1 MKNEQCQCLTQRLW
15 PFFEEVDFQPVL
27 QNAVFEKYE
36 SFNLLLW
43 VKAQRP
49 QISLNVVP
57 LFFGY
62 DCSLFYCLAKIS
74 AVSD

>member
-1 MKNEQCQCLTQRLW
+1 MSQCLTQRLW
-15 PFFEEVDFQPVL
+15 PFFEEVDFQTVL

-49 QISLNVVP
+49 QISLSVVP
-57 LFFGY
+57 LVFFGMIVH
-62 DCSLFYCLAKIS
+62 CSTVWPKYLQ
-74 AVSD
+74 